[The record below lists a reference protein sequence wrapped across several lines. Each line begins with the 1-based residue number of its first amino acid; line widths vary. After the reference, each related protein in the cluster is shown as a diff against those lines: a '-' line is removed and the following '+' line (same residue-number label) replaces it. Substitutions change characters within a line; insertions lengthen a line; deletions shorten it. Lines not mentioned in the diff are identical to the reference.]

1 MDFSEEADK
10 WDSLPTPAYLWWAI
24 TYASEVMEDIT
35 ISTGTGRHRTHFEK
49 RFKILGYTFNQAG
62 RTQGCL
68 EERMQHAN
76 KACWMDV
83 SIDKCTDVPWRVK
96 CGGEVRLS
104 RFTKRKWTRISQG
117 VVQKTARA
125 DRTMW
130 TIRFEA
136 AISLPSDFRQHV
148 EGYGMDNI
156 EARDSMEKHEVVA
169 ECTCHRK
176 VKCLAQPYKMETH
189 VQSDVCLGQGRLR
202 MGWQRR
208 MEVFKG
214 TGARLL
220 RTGEISSRSHY

>member
-1 MDFSEEADK
+1 MGFAAD
-10 WDSLPTPAYLWWAI
+10 TR
-24 TYASEVMEDIT
+24 
-35 ISTGTGRHRTHFEK
+35 ISVVGHHL
-49 RFKILGYTFNQAG
+49 RFRGDGGHYDQHGNGKAPYTFRKEFQNSWILFQSN
-62 RTQGCL
+62 RTDA
-68 EERMQHAN
+68 RHAS
-76 KACWMDV
+76 KACWRDV

-136 AISLPSDFRQHV
+136 AISVPSDFRRHV

-156 EARDSMEKHEVVA
+156 EARDYMEKHEVVA
-169 ECTCHRK
+169 EYTCHRK
-176 VKCLAQPYKMETH
+176 VKCLVQPYKMETH

-208 MEVFKG
+208 MEYSKEQV
-214 TGARLL
+214 LDC
-220 RTGEISSRSHY
+220 